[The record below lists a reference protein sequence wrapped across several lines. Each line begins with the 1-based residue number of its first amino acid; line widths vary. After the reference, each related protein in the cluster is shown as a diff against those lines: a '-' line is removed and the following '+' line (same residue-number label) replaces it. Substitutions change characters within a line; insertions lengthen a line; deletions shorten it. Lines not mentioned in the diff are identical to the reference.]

1 MHDLIPTFTAVWSD
15 RHTNKNRYR
24 FFFFFFLH
32 SELRKYRVCFTEI
45 LFIFL
50 MVKENTSR
58 KFSNTFTSLIQTD
71 NMCWIPLQSY
81 LRIFL
86 PRVGENK
93 LKFLSESLSPIFPN
107 VEKTTKST
115 CFVRNFTLTGKQSRI
130 RIDFPK
136 SPVGRSCAA
145 DALKFECE
153 QL

>member
-1 MHDLIPTFTAVWSD
+1 MVQNCQVFIVRSTILYIVCMTWYQHLPQFGPTGTQIKIATD
-15 RHTNKNRYR
+15 
-24 FFFFFFLH
+24 FFLFLFLH

-115 CFVRNFTLTGKQSRI
+115 CFVGTLLLQGNNQ
-130 RIDFPK
+130 
-136 SPVGRSCAA
+136 G
-145 DALKFECE
+145 
-153 QL
+153 